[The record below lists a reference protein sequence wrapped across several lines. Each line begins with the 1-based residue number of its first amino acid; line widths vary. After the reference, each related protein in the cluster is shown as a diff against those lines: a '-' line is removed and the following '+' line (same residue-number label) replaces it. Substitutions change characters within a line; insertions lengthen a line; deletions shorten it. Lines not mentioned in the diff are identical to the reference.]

1 MIYNQLY
8 TITFNKMR
16 ISQERSNVNSKNTI
30 SNVNNQ
36 INDGNNK
43 SLNRISFLGI
53 LILSLDLSF
62 FKYLSDLS
70 SSFYALQS
78 YKFTHELDRFYDEP
92 IKEALSK
99 VTLDQLLDEDSQ
111 IFLNEQTREII
122 KEVGIVEYKNQTHR
136 LPIHREKDKYLYPLH
151 SDWIRYLLVLAVS
164 ILLGD
169 VSIDSIGMKNR
180 PLLVVWFRWQPYEE

>member
-1 MIYNQLY
+1 MAK
-8 TITFNKMR
+8 FNKVR
-16 ISQERSNVNSKNTI
+16 ISQDHSNFKSKNII
-30 SNVNNQ
+30 STVNNP

-53 LILSLDLSF
+53 LILSIDLSF

-78 YKFTHELDRFYDEP
+78 YNFTHELDRFYDEP

-111 IFLNEQTREII
+111 IFLNDTIRKII
-122 KEVGIVEYKNQTHR
+122 KEVGMVEYKNQTHR
-136 LPIHREKDKYLYPLH
+136 LPIHREKDKYLCPLH
-151 SDWIRYLLVLAVS
+151 SDWTRHLLVLAVS

-169 VSIDSIGMKNR
+169 VSITSIVMINR
-180 PLLVVWFRWQPYEE
+180 LLLVVWFRWQPYEE

>member
-1 MIYNQLY
+1 MISKQFY
-8 TITFNKMR
+8 IVTFNNLR
-16 ISQERSNVNSKNTI
+16 IFHDHSYFKSTNILT
-30 SNVNNQ
+30 NVNNQ

-43 SLNRISFLGI
+43 SLNRIILSHSFNY
-53 LILSLDLSF
+53 SLDLSF

-111 IFLNEQTREII
+111 IFLNDKTREII
-122 KEVGIVEYKNQTHR
+122 KEVGIEEYKNQTHR
-136 LPIHREKDKYLYPLH
+136 LPIHREKDKYYISIH
-151 SDWIRYLLVLAVS
+151 SD
-164 ILLGD
+164 
-169 VSIDSIGMKNR
+169 
-180 PLLVVWFRWQPYEE
+180 